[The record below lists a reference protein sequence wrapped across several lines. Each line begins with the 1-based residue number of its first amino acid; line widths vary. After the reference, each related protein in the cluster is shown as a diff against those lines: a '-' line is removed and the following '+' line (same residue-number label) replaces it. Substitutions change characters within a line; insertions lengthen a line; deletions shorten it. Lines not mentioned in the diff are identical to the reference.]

1 MLFRKKGI
9 KISDNEC
16 KISQYADDTT
26 LILDGTRASLERSF
40 VLLNIFAKLSGLKV
54 NYEKTEA
61 LWIGSF
67 KNRTDKLAINQNI
80 KWSIRKVKS
89 LGVWFSIS
97 EEEAVLINY
106 QEKKEKISKILS
118 CWQLRR
124 LTLLGKITVIKILA
138 ASQLVYIMSSLPS
151 SQSYLKEIHQL
162 LYNFLW
168 DGKGDKIKRS
178 VILNE
183 YKDGGLKMLDIRSFN
198 YALKSKWVKKYL
210 DDNNQAKWKLIRL
223 LLDKDVS
230 VLKCIY
236 CFIVNSLY
244 AVCF

>member
-1 MLFRKKGI
+1 M
-9 KISDNEC
+9 
-16 KISQYADDTT
+16 
-26 LILDGTRASLERSF
+26 DGTRSLIERSF
-40 VLLNIFAKLSGLKV
+40 VLLNIFDKLSGLKV

-80 KWSIRKVKS
+80 RWSIRKVKS
-89 LGVWFSIS
+89 LGVWFSNS
-97 EEEAVLINY
+97 KEEAVVLNY

-118 CWQLRR
+118 CWLLRR
-124 LTLLGKITVIKILA
+124 LTLLGKVTVIKSLA

-162 LYNFLW
+162 LHNFLW
-168 DGKGDKIKRS
+168 EGRGDKIKRS
-178 VILNE
+178 VMINE

-210 DDNNQAKWKLIRL
+210 DDNNQAKCKLFL
-223 LLDKDVS
+223 TFSLNNMT
-230 VLKCIY
+230 
-236 CFIVNSLY
+236 VNY
-244 AVCF
+244 F

>member
-1 MLFRKKGI
+1 MINNDTIFRGI
-9 KISDNEC
+9 RISDNEC

-26 LILDGTRASLERSF
+26 FILDGTRASLERSF

-106 QEKKEKISKILS
+106 QEKKEKISKIVS

-124 LTLLGKITVIKILA
+124 LTLLEKITVIKSLA

-151 SQSYLKEIHQL
+151 
-162 LYNFLW
+162 
-168 DGKGDKIKRS
+168 
-178 VILNE
+178 
-183 YKDGGLKMLDIRSFN
+183 
-198 YALKSKWVKKYL
+198 
-210 DDNNQAKWKLIRL
+210 
-223 LLDKDVS
+223 
-230 VLKCIY
+230 
-236 CFIVNSLY
+236 
-244 AVCF
+244 